1 MIHFYKP
8 NQWNTG
14 CCCSFSY
21 NTGDKSFYVQL
32 LKQLS
37 WDTEKSKGKFDT
49 SSRSTCKY
57 TASEI
62 GSFIDC
68 IETGREF
75 SSFHKTVKEN
85 TSFSFKAKIKDDKKD
100 GFIFTLTKMPVKGEK
115 KSYSIGFTFGESKFL
130 KQFLL
135 TALGMH
141 SVALIKENNE
151 AIAKSL
157 AAKQNE
163 REF

>member
-8 NQWNTG
+8 NQWNSG

-37 WDTEKSKGKFDT
+37 WDAENAKGKFDT
-49 SSRSTCKY
+49 KTRSACKF
-57 TASEI
+57 TPTEI

-68 IETGREF
+68 IESGREF
-75 SSFHKTVKEN
+75 SSFHKTPKEN
-85 TSFSFKAKIKDDKKD
+85 TSFSFKPKMKDDKKE
-100 GFIFTLTKMPVKGEK
+100 GFSFTLTKMPKEGEK
-115 KSYSIGFTFGESKFL
+115 KSYSISFTFGESKFL

-135 TALGMH
+135 TALSMY
-141 SVALIKENNE
+141 SSASIKENNE
-151 AIAKSL
+151 AIAKRI
-157 AAKQNE
+157 AYKNNQ
-163 REF
+163 